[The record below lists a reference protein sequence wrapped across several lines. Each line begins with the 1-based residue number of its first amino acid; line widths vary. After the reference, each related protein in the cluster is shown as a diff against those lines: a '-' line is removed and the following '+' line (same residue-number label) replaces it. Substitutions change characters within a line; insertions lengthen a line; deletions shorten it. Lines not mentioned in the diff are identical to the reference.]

1 MKIFFF
7 ALREYDELRFV
18 EEFSRKYDFTYDYTS
33 AYPTLENADLAKGY
47 DALSI
52 ITNPMYPEL
61 LDHYA
66 ELGIRY
72 ISTRSIGY
80 DHIDLVHAKK
90 LGMGIAHVT
99 YSPNSVANYTIMLIL
114 MATRNMPF
122 IMKQADNQNF
132 ALQGKM
138 GKELSLS
145 TVGII
150 GTGKIGE
157 TVARRLKGFGCRIL
171 ANDIYPKESLKGI
184 VEYVDL
190 DTLYAQ
196 SDIITLHAPGLPENH
211 HMIDSEAISKMKDG
225 VILVN
230 AARGS
235 LIDTQ
240 ALIDALESKKVG
252 FAALDTFEAESGLYY
267 LNFEQE
273 IMANRDRAIL
283 KTFPNVILSP
293 HMAFYTEQSVSDMV
307 ENSIRG
313 LLDFEK
319 KGERPFEV
327 II

>member
-7 ALREYDELRFV
+7 ALREYDELHFV

-33 AYPTLENADLAKGY
+33 IYPTLETADMARGC
-47 DALSI
+47 DAISI
-52 ITNPMYPEL
+52 ITNAMYPEL
-61 LDHYA
+61 LDRFA
-66 ELGIRY
+66 GMGIKY

-80 DHIDLVHAKK
+80 DHIDLAHAKN
-90 LGMGIAHVT
+90 LGMRIAHVT
-99 YSPNSVANYTIMLIL
+99 YSPNSVANYTIMLML

-138 GKELSLS
+138 GRELSLS

-150 GTGKIGE
+150 GTGRIGE
-157 TVARRLKGFGCRIL
+157 TVARHLSGFGCRML
-171 ANDIYPKESLKGI
+171 AYDIYPKENLKGI

-190 DTLYAQ
+190 DTLYAR

-211 HMIDSEAISKMKDG
+211 HMIDGAAIAKMKDG

-235 LIDTQ
+235 LINTQ
-240 ALIDALESKKVG
+240 ALIAALENKKVG

-267 LNFEQE
+267 LNFEQD

-313 LLDFEK
+313 LLDLEMAGK
-319 KGERPFEV
+319 SPLEV
-327 II
+327 LI